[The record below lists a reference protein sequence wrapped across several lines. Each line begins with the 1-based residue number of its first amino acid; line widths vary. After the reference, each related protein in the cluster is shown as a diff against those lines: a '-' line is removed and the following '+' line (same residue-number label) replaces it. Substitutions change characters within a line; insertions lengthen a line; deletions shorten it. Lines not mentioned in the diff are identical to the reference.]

1 MGLLGSMVAV
11 FPRETERLLS
21 ERLLEVA
28 RKLKRIL
35 VHIPREFLQEF
46 DRETAGLYAS
56 RNEAIR
62 AGMIIILES
71 VRNRQGQTLSGVGRK
86 RDRDK

>member
-1 MGLLGSMVAV
+1 MRLLRSTVAA

-21 ERLLEVA
+21 ERLLEMA

-46 DRETAGLYAS
+46 DKETSGLYAS

-62 AGMIIILES
+62 AGMIIILENLK
-71 VRNRQGQTLSGVGRK
+71 NRQEQTSSRTVEKRRK
-86 RDRDK
+86 LG

>member
-1 MGLLGSMVAV
+1 MGLWRSTVAA
-11 FPRETERLLS
+11 FLRETERLLS
-21 ERLLEVA
+21 ERLLEMA

-46 DRETAGLYAS
+46 DKETSRLYAS

-62 AGMIIILES
+62 AGMILVLEA
-71 VRNRQGQTLSGVGRK
+71 VKGRRTPK
-86 RDRDK
+86 D